1 MIEVHEIAGH
11 GQDVEADGEAVAMT
25 VTLSFEQRQRTRLRV
40 RTDSGEELA
49 VILPRGTVL
58 HDGDV
63 LQATSGQ
70 RIAVRAA
77 AEEVS
82 TVRCADAVALA
93 RACYHLGNR
102 HVALQI
108 GAGWARY
115 RHDHVLDDMVRG
127 LGLPVAAGLLPFEP
141 EGGAYSHNHSGS
153 QGHGHGHG
161 HGHDHGHS
169 HDHGHGH
176 LHAVEAGHEHAG
188 RAHGTHD
195 QPGHRHG

>member
-1 MIEVHEIAGH
+1 MIEVHEIAS
-11 GQDVEADGEAVAMT
+11 DPEAGAALA
-25 VTLSFEQRQRTRLRV
+25 VTLTHDQRQRTRLRV
-40 RTDSGEELA
+40 HADSGEALA

-58 HDGDV
+58 RDGDV
-63 LQATSGQ
+63 LRSTGGQ

-82 TVRCADAVALA
+82 TVHSPDPVALA

-127 LGLPVAAGLLPFEP
+127 LGLEVSAERAPFEP
-141 EGGAYSHNHSGS
+141 EHGAY
-153 QGHGHGHG
+153 GHGGHHHHGAHHG
-161 HGHDHGHS
+161 DDEHGG
-169 HDHGHGH
+169 
-176 LHAVEAGHEHAG
+176 
-188 RAHGTHD
+188 
-195 QPGHRHG
+195 

>member
-1 MIEVHEIAGH
+1 MIDVHEIAGH
-11 GQDVEADGEAVAMT
+11 GQAADTEAVAMT
-25 VTLSFEQRQRTRLRV
+25 VTLSFDQRQRTRLRV
-40 RTDSGEELA
+40 RADSGEELA

-127 LGLPVAAGLLPFEP
+127 LGLAVVVEQAPFQP
-141 EGGAYSHNHSGS
+141 EAGAYG
-153 QGHGHGHG
+153 GHHHHHEHG
-161 HGHDHGHS
+161 DAAGHS
-169 HDHGHGH
+169 HDHGH
-176 LHAVEAGHEHAG
+176 
-188 RAHGTHD
+188 AHD
-195 QPGHRHG
+195 DSAA